1 MKHEEA
7 KLITEKYNQFRLTNT
22 LALTRQE
29 LTDRLYKMGFK
40 SLCMIFPEML
50 KRNLIIKQGKYF
62 VLPKEA
68 VHFII
73 IKDMYEATYKRYGK
87 KKEHKSEVVEVS
99 ALNVVKNQIE
109 SLTILE
115 VKELKCF
122 IDNLFII

>member
-1 MKHEEA
+1 MTHEEA
-7 KLITEKYNQFRLTNT
+7 KLITEKYNQFRLTNS

-29 LTDRLYKMGFK
+29 LTDKLYKMGFK

-87 KKEHKSEVVEVS
+87 KKEHKQEVS
-99 ALNVVKNQIE
+99 PLNVVKNQIE

-115 VKELKCF
+115 VKELKSF
-122 IDNLFII
+122 IDNLFIV